1 MRATPLFMALA
12 AAGASAPALAID
24 VDGRI
29 DAAEWAGARHI
40 TDFRMVQPLTREATT
55 HPTEAWILSTPEGL
69 AIGFRNTQPEAVPR
83 TRQKTQRDA
92 GGPIDR
98 VNLYVD
104 FDGDGRGGYNFTVTL
119 AGGIIDTTIA
129 NENQFNSDWDG
140 DWQSAT
146 SEAGDTWSAEM
157 LIPWHIAPMRKSA
170 DGKRTIGI
178 SLDRVIGSSN
188 ERMAWPAVSFTETR
202 FLSALAKI
210 EVSAESQQLL
220 AITPYVV
227 GVYDNVQGDADF
239 DGGADIFWKPNG
251 QFQLSATLNPDFG
264 QVESDQLVVNFGAI
278 ETFFN
283 DKRPFFTEN
292 QAFFDVPFGSL
303 GNANRLIYT
312 RRVGGPADD
321 GSGSGDV
328 TAAVKLNGSAAG
340 FNYGVFAATEA
351 DDVGRD
357 FFALRASH
365 DSERVGWGG
374 MVTRVDRPFFDRV
387 ATVYSLDHRWRIGD
401 HLNITAAAVA
411 SNVEQ
416 AGGTVNG
423 SGGQLRLDHEI
434 NARWRQQ
441 LYLLHLDKHL
451 QLNDFG
457 FLERNNFNYLRYEV
471 AQRITD
477 LPEESRWASHQ
488 WRYAASTRHNDSGV
502 KLWDALALSR
512 NSERRDG
519 GNQFWELGWLSPGFD
534 DLITRGNGPVRVPAK
549 LFAFIERWR
558 PKQGGGRVDLYG
570 NAHYGSDGLEGIG
583 KGIRRVY
590 LEAGYHAN
598 DALRF
603 HAGMQ
608 VEANNDWLLWTR
620 NQAQQFQLATFDMRM
635 LLLNAGVTWLM
646 GDNQELRIRL
656 EAIGLDADV
665 LQPWRLSDDGRVQAS
680 ADAMDDFALRRMG
693 FQIRYR
699 YELAPLS
706 HLYVAYVRG
715 GSLFESQLGGGF
727 DAGDQFT
734 RAFDL
739 RDSEQLLVKLSYRFT
754 L

>member
-1 MRATPLFMALA
+1 MRATPLFLAIA
-12 AAGASAPALAID
+12 AACASAPALAIE

-29 DAAEWAGARHI
+29 DAAEWAGAQHI
-40 TDFRMVQPLTREATT
+40 TDFRMVQPLTREPSA

-69 AIGFRNTQPEAVPR
+69 AIGFRNIQPESVPR

-129 NENQFNSDWDG
+129 NENQFNGDWDG
-140 DWQSAT
+140 DWQYAT
-146 SEAGDTWSAEM
+146 SEDGDTWSAEM
-157 LIPWHIAPMRKSA
+157 LIPWHIAPMRKSEN
-170 DGKRTIGI
+170 GKRSIGI

-188 ERMAWPAVSFTETR
+188 ERMAWPAISFTETR
-202 FLSALAKI
+202 FLSELAKV
-210 EVSAESQQLL
+210 EVEAQSQQLL

-227 GVYDNVQGDADF
+227 GVYDNVNGDADF
-239 DGGADIFWKPNG
+239 DGGADIFWKPSG

-303 GNANRLIYT
+303 NNANRLIYT

-321 GSGSGDV
+321 GNGSGDV

-351 DDVGRD
+351 DEVGRD
-357 FFALRASH
+357 FFAARASR
-365 DSERVGWGG
+365 DGERVGWGG
-374 MVTRVDRPFFDRV
+374 MVTRVDRPFLDRV
-387 ATVYSLDHRWRIGD
+387 ATVYSLDHRWRIGER
-401 HLNITAAAVA
+401 LNINAAAVA

-416 AGGTVNG
+416 ADDTING
-423 SGGQLRLDHEI
+423 SGGQLRVDHEF

-441 LYLLHLDKHL
+441 VYLLHLDRNL

-477 LPEESRWASHQ
+477 LPEDSRWASHQ
-488 WRYAASTRHNDSGV
+488 WRYAASTRRNDSGL
-502 KLWDALALSR
+502 KLWDALAFNR
-512 NSERRDG
+512 FSERRDG
-519 GNQFWELGWLSPGFD
+519 GNQFWELAWYGPGHD
-534 DLITRGNGPVRVPAK
+534 DLISRGNGAVQVPAK
-549 LFAFIERWR
+549 FFAFIEQWR
-558 PKQGGGRVDLYG
+558 PKQNGAHLDFYWNGR
-570 NAHYGSDGLEGIG
+570 YGSDGLDGIG
-583 KGIRRVY
+583 KGSWRVY
-590 LEAGYHAN
+590 LEPGYHVN
-598 DALRF
+598 DSLRF
-603 HAGMQ
+603 FAGVQ
-608 VEANNDWLLWTR
+608 AEFNNDWLLWQGS
-620 NQAQQFQLATFDMRM
+620 NLLASFESRM
-635 LLLNAGVTWLM
+635 LLLNAGMTWLI
-646 GDNQELRIRL
+646 GDKQELRVRL
-656 EAIGLDADV
+656 EAIGLDAEA
-665 LQPWRLSDDGRVQAS
+665 QQAWRIADDGRPLATAENV
-680 ADAMDDFALRRMG
+680 DDFALRRLG

-715 GSLFESQLGGGF
+715 GALFEEQLGGGF

-739 RDSEQLLVKLSYRFT
+739 RDSEQLLIKLSYRFT